1 MKTAGTSAHSRLAP
15 KTRRALQNTNQ
26 TVAAW
31 VKSPMARAAVSRL
44 RPRPWT
50 AASTTMNRKSVAPS
64 TGFSPM
70 FQTMPCPAARWRE

>member
-15 KTRRALQNTNQ
+15 SWRRALQKTSQ

-31 VKSPMARAAVSRL
+31 AKRPIARAAVSRL
-44 RPRPWT
+44 GPRPWT

-64 TGFSPM
+64 TGFSPT